1 MMAKGTGRDAR
12 SLSSREP
19 GSVLVV
25 GNTRLIF
32 TSMSVISTDLP
43 IHAGK
48 DHPGPVPEFT
58 EDHAVIIAVLRYLS
72 NLVFGELFL
81 PEISTLASLI
91 FPNVI

>member
-1 MMAKGTGRDAR
+1 MMAKAIDRDAK

-32 TSMSVISTDLP
+32 TSMSVISADLP

-48 DHPGPVPEFT
+48 DHPGPVPEFAG
-58 EDHAVIIAVLRYLS
+58 DHAVIIAAVRCLCHLI
-72 NLVFGELFL
+72 FGELFL

>member
-1 MMAKGTGRDAR
+1 MTAKATGRDAK
-12 SLSSREP
+12 SLGSREP

-32 TSMSVISTDLP
+32 TSMSMIFADLP

-58 EDHAVIIAVLRYLS
+58 EDHAVIIA
-72 NLVFGELFL
+72 
-81 PEISTLASLI
+81 AC
-91 FPNVI
+91 